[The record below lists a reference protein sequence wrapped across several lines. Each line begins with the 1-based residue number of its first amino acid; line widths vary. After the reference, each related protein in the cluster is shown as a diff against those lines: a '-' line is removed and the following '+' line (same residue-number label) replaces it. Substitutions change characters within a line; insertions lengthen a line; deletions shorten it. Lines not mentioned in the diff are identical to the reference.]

1 MWEGAHRI
9 LQENPGNEPFVY
21 IFKSIFKST
30 RIVRAARTA
39 TMALSQAMADA
50 SAANEITEDGFR
62 FARDAGSI
70 RVNAWGSAGSSGRGK
85 RMISAGGPLAGGM
98 WLLKRSELL
107 KRWKRRWFQT
117 DAAGEV
123 VEIRGDKSDAKTR
136 SVITLADVRSATV
149 STTNFHGDAE
159 MKGCCVYLELGT
171 PWRTVFLVADSP
183 SDANAFVKDVR
194 IRAGLDATLAALPRA
209 LTPAMKAKGGGPEM
223 SEEAA
228 NALLAPGLTPVR
240 APATPS
246 PAAARPT
253 AAVITPSSPLTV
265 SAIADEVSPAS
276 SAGSARSSGARANA
290 NANTPSSADS
300 ADSAASGA
308 SRKERKGWFGKP
320 SLASSIAS
328 VAEQFSK
335 STDLSQEKMNDMTR
349 MMEGAMRAKDEQLSA
364 TSRLLDAECTVAREA
379 RGRAD
384 ALQKRL
390 EEKSAHLD
398 RRTQE
403 LANEKISSSALRMK
417 YDSVRE
423 TADEEASRADEAEA
437 SLARVRR
444 EADDLAREL
453 TETRQK
459 ADDTQRA
466 LMEEGALLQERHVK
480 AVATERELRES
491 LASAERRGD
500 VLARETA
507 ELKQH
512 VAGLND
518 DLSIA
523 EERAVAAAAAA
534 AKELE
539 AEREKTAELLH
550 VVRTKRGFLGM
561 FRKTPKAAALAE
573 HDEARRSARRGRRV
587 LALPAPPATAPP
599 AFRATVVEPAGEFEF
614 RTTAATAETSDV
626 GTDESVD
633 AANAVLA
640 RRMMRDGV
648 WINTPR
654 HRRVG
659 GPVLANA
666 STPEALIIRKRLV
679 YGTVETC
686 EEVIDAL
693 DSPHAQGCRQM

>member
-1 MWEGAHRI
+1 MWVGCRLLCASKKT
-9 LQENPGNEPFVY
+9 PGNEPFD
-21 IFKSIFKST
+21 FKST

-50 SAANEITEDGFR
+50 SAANEITEDAFR

-183 SDANAFVKDVR
+183 SDAKAFVKDVR

-209 LTPAMKAKGGGPEM
+209 LTPAMKAKGGDPEM

-228 NALLAPGLTPVR
+228 IALLAPGLTPVR

-253 AAVITPSSPLTV
+253 AAAITPSSPLTV

-300 ADSAASGA
+300 AASGA
-308 SRKERKGWFGKP
+308 SRKERTGWFGKP

-364 TSRLLDAECTVAREA
+364 TNRLLEAECTVAREA

-444 EADDLAREL
+444 EAEDLVREL

-512 VAGLND
+512 VAGLNG

-573 HDEARRSARRGRRV
+573 HDEARRSARRGRRA

-614 RTTAATAETSDV
+614 RTTAPTAETSDV

-679 YGTVETC
+679 YGAVETC

>member
-1 MWEGAHRI
+1 MWLGCRSLRI
-9 LQENPGNEPFVY
+9 QENPRERAASSFQIISNH
-21 IFKSIFKST
+21 FKST

-50 SAANEITEDGFR
+50 SAANEIREDAFR
-62 FARDAGSI
+62 FAGDAGSI

-85 RMISAGGPLAGGM
+85 RIISAGGPLAGGM

-209 LTPAMKAKGGGPEM
+209 LTPAMKAKGGDPEM

-228 NALLAPGLTPVR
+228 IALLAPGLTPVR

-253 AAVITPSSPLTV
+253 AAAITPSSPLTV

-290 NANTPSSADS
+290 SVNTPSS

-364 TSRLLDAECTVAREA
+364 TNRLLEAECTVAREA

-417 YDSVRE
+417 
-423 TADEEASRADEAEA
+423 DEEASRADEAEA

-444 EADDLAREL
+444 EAEDLAREL

-512 VAGLND
+512 VAGLNG

-523 EERAVAAAAAA
+523 DERAVAAAAAA

-561 FRKTPKAAALAE
+561 FRKTPKA
-573 HDEARRSARRGRRV
+573 SARRGRRA

-614 RTTAATAETSDV
+614 RTTAATAAGSDV

-679 YGTVETC
+679 YGAVETC